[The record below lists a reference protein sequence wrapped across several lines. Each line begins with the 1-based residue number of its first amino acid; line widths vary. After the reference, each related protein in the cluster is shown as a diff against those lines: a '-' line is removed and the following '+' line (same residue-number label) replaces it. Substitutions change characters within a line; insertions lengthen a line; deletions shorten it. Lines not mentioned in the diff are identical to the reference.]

1 MCGIAG
7 FFNPKQDFS
16 DNPKANIK
24 ILTNMI
30 NTMKMRG
37 PDDDGYAVIK
47 HCCFAHTRLS
57 IIDLADGRQPMKV
70 TNQGNNYHI
79 IFNGEIYN
87 HPEIKDELMSLGYV
101 FYTKSDTEIIANA
114 FIHWGAGFVKKL
126 NGIFAIAIYDETRN
140 MLYLFRD
147 HFGVKPLYFTRIGD
161 TTVFSSR
168 IDTLFEY
175 PRIRPALD
183 ISGFNEIFTIGPAKT
198 YGHGVFANI
207 KEVLPGEYIV
217 ITPDTFSRKMYY
229 KIESKPH
236 TDSYEETIEKT
247 AYLVEDS
254 IKKQM
259 ISDVPICTFLS
270 GGIDSSLVS
279 SVCAKYL
286 KEGEKLT
293 TYSFDFEDNDI
304 HFKSNSFQPTQ
315 DRPYVDIMK
324 DYLHT
329 DHIYL
334 SCKYETLADLLFPS
348 VDSRCLPTMA
358 DVDSSL
364 LYFCSE
370 VAKNHK
376 VALTG
381 ECADEIFGGYPWFH
395 KEEMIK
401 ANTFPWMRD
410 ISFRKSLLNPEFAAV
425 LHMEQYIANAYE
437 KSISEIDIIPSENE
451 TETSRRRISY
461 LNIRWF
467 MQTLLDRMDRTSM
480 HSGLEARVPF
490 ADHRIVDYVFNIP
503 WEMKAKD
510 GIPKNLLRQA
520 SVRFLPDEVLNR
532 PKNPYPKTYHPKYEE
547 ILVKRLKE
555 VINDT
560 SSPLRSYLNLP
571 VVNKFLDSPKE
582 YGKPWYGQL
591 MAGPQMVAY
600 LLQID
605 YWMKKYSL
613 SL

>member
-7 FFNPKQDFS
+7 FFNPKIDFS
-16 DNPKANIK
+16 DNLKSNIN
-24 ILTNMI
+24 ILNNMI
-30 NTMKMRG
+30 KSMKMRG
-37 PDDDGYAVIK
+37 PDDDGYSIIN

-57 IIDLADGRQPMKV
+57 IIDLADGKQPMKV
-70 TNQGNNYHI
+70 VNHGLNYHI
-79 IFNGEIYN
+79 VFNGEIYN
-87 HPEIKDELMSLGYV
+87 HPEIKDELLSLGYV
-101 FYTKSDTEIIANA
+101 FNTKSDTEIIANA
-114 FIHWGAGFVKKL
+114 FIHWGAGFAKKL
-126 NGIFAIAIYDETRN
+126 NGIFAIAIYDEQRN
-140 MLYLFRD
+140 TLYLFRD
-147 HFGVKPLYFTRIGD
+147 HFGIKPLYYTRLGD

-168 IDTLFEY
+168 IDSLFEY

-183 ISGFNEIFTIGPAKT
+183 INGFNEIFTIGPAKT
-198 YGHGVFANI
+198 YGNGVFTNI

-217 ITPDTFSRKMYY
+217 ITPETFSRNMYY
-229 KIESKPH
+229 KIESRPH

-247 AYLVEDS
+247 SYLVEDS
-254 IKKQM
+254 IRRQM

-270 GGIDSSLVS
+270 GGIDSSLVT

-286 KEGEKLT
+286 DKDEILT

-304 HFKSNSFQPTQ
+304 HFQSNSFQPTQ

-329 DHIYL
+329 NHIYL
-334 SCKYETLADLLFPS
+334 SCKYETLADLLEPS

-376 VALTG
+376 VTLTG

-437 KSISEIDIIPSENE
+437 KTISEIDIIPSENDI
-451 TETSRRRISY
+451 ETSRRRISY

-520 SVRFLPDEVLNR
+520 SKYFLPDEVLNR

-547 ILVKRLKE
+547 ILVNRLKE
-555 VINDT
+555 VIND
-560 SSPLRSYLNLP
+560 SASPLRSYLNIP
-571 VVNKFLDSPKE
+571 AVNKFLDSPKE

-605 YWMKKYSL
+605 YWMRKYSL

>member
-7 FFNPKQDFS
+7 YYNPKINFS
-16 DNPKANIK
+16 DNPKNNIN
-24 ILTNMI
+24 ILNNMI
-30 NTMKMRG
+30 KTMKMRG
-37 PDDDGYAVIK
+37 PDEDGYSVIGN
-47 HCCFAHTRLS
+47 CCLAHTRLS
-57 IIDLADGRQPMKV
+57 IIDLKDGKQPMKV
-70 TNQGNNYHI
+70 SCHGLFYHI

-87 HPEIKDELMSLGYV
+87 HPEIKDELISLGYV
-101 FYTKSDTEIIANA
+101 FNTKSDTEIIANA
-114 FIHWGAGFVKKL
+114 FIHWGADFVKKL
-126 NGIFAIAIYDETRN
+126 NGIFAIAIYDETRHT
-140 MLYLFRD
+140 LYLFRD
-147 HFGVKPLYFTRIGD
+147 HFGIKPLYYTRIGD
-161 TTVFSSR
+161 ATVFASR

-175 PRIRPALD
+175 PRVRPALD
-183 ISGFNEIFTIGPAKT
+183 IKGFNEIFTIGPAKT
-198 YGHGVFANI
+198 YGSGVFSNI
-207 KEVLPGEYIV
+207 NEVLPGEYIV
-217 ITPDTFSRKMYY
+217 ISPTFFSKKQYY
-229 KIESKPH
+229 KIESRPH

-254 IKKQM
+254 IKRQM

-279 SVCAKYL
+279 SVCAKHL
-286 KEGEKLT
+286 NKGEALT
-293 TYSFDFEDNDI
+293 TYSFDFEENEI

-324 DYLHT
+324 DYLNT
-329 DHIYL
+329 NHIYL
-334 SCKYETLADLLFPS
+334 SCKYETLADLLYPS

-364 LYFCSE
+364 LYFCNE
-370 VAKNHK
+370 VSKNHK

-401 ANTFPWMRD
+401 ADTFPWMRD
-410 ISFRKSLLNPEFAAV
+410 ISFRKSLLHPEFAAV
-425 LHMEQYIANAYE
+425 LQMEKYIANAYE

-451 TETSRRRISY
+451 IETERRRISY

-480 HSGLEARVPF
+480 HNGLEARVPF
-490 ADHRIVDYVFNIP
+490 ADHRIVDYVFNTP

-520 SVRFLPDEVLNR
+520 SKKFLPDEILNR

-547 ILVKRLKE
+547 VLVKRLKE

-560 SSPLRSYLNLP
+560 SSPLRSYLNLSA
-571 VVNKFLDSPKE
+571 VNKFLDSPKE
-582 YGKPWYGQL
+582 YGRPWYGQL

-600 LLQID
+600 LLQIN
-605 YWMKKYSL
+605 YWMQKYNL

>member
-7 FFNPKQDFS
+7 YYNPKINFS
-16 DNPKANIK
+16 ENPKKNIN
-24 ILTNMI
+24 ILNNMI
-30 NTMKMRG
+30 KTMKMRG
-37 PDDDGYAVIK
+37 PDEDGYSVIGN
-47 HCCFAHTRLS
+47 CCLAHTRLS
-57 IIDLADGRQPMKV
+57 IIDLKDGKQPMKV
-70 TNQGNNYHI
+70 SCHGLFYHI

-87 HPEIKDELMSLGYV
+87 HPEIKDELLSLGYV
-101 FYTKSDTEIIANA
+101 FHTKSDTEIIANA
-114 FIHWGAGFVKKL
+114 FIQWGAGFVKRL
-126 NGIFAIAIYDETRN
+126 NGIFAIAIYDEKRN

-147 HFGVKPLYFTRIGD
+147 HFGIKPLYYTRIGD

-175 PRIRPALD
+175 PRVKPALD
-183 ISGFNEIFTIGPAKT
+183 IKGFNEIFTIGPAKT
-198 YGHGVFANI
+198 YGSGVFSNI
-207 KEVLPGEYIV
+207 NEVLPGEYIV
-217 ITPDTFSRKMYY
+217 ISPEFFSKKQYY
-229 KIESKPH
+229 KVESRPH
-236 TDSYEETIEKT
+236 TDNYSETIDKT
-247 AYLVEDS
+247 AYLIEDS
-254 IKKQM
+254 IKRQM

-279 SVCAKYL
+279 SVCAKHL
-286 KEGEKLT
+286 KYGEVLT
-293 TYSFDFEDNDI
+293 TYSFDFDENEI

-324 DYLHT
+324 DYLHS

-334 SCKYETLADLLFPS
+334 SCKYETLAELLYPS

-370 VAKNHK
+370 VSKNHK

-395 KEEMIK
+395 NEDMIK
-401 ANTFPWMRD
+401 AGTFPWMRD
-410 ISFRKSLLNPEFAAV
+410 ISFRKSLLHPEFAAV
-425 LHMEQYIANAYE
+425 LQMEKYIAHAYE
-437 KSISEIDIIPSENE
+437 KTISEVDIIPSENE
-451 TETSRRRISY
+451 IETQRRRISY

-480 HSGLEARVPF
+480 QNGLEARVPF

-510 GIPKNLLRQA
+510 GIPKNLLRMA
-520 SVRFLPDEVLNR
+520 SKGFLPDEILNR

-560 SSPLRSYLNLP
+560 SSPIRSYLNLP
-571 VVNKFLDSPKE
+571 VVNRFLDSPKE

-600 LLQID
+600 LLQIN
-605 YWMKKYSL
+605 YWMKKYNL
-613 SL
+613 YL

>member
-7 FFNPKQDFS
+7 FYNPKTNYS
-16 DNPKANIK
+16 ENPKNNIT
-24 ILTNMI
+24 ILNNMI
-30 NTMKMRG
+30 KTMKMRG
-37 PDDDGYAVIK
+37 PDDDGYSIIGSA
-47 HCCFAHTRLS
+47 CLAHTRLS
-57 IIDLADGRQPMKV
+57 IIDLDKGRQPMKV
-70 TNQGNNYHI
+70 VHQGLNYHI
-79 IFNGEIYN
+79 VFNGEIYN
-87 HPEIKDELMSLGYV
+87 HPELRDELMSYGYV
-101 FYTKSDTEIIANA
+101 FETKSDTEIIARA
-114 FIHWGAGFVKKL
+114 FIHWGASFVKRL
-126 NGIFAIAIYDETRN
+126 NGIFAIAIYDETRQT
-140 MLYLFRD
+140 LYLFRD
-147 HFGVKPLYFTRIGD
+147 HFGIKPLYYTRTGD
-161 TTVFSSR
+161 TTVFASR

-175 PRIRPALD
+175 PRVRPALD
-183 ISGFNEIFTIGPAKT
+183 ISGFNEIFTIGPAKS
-198 YGHGVFANI
+198 YGRGVFTGIN
-207 KEVLPGEYIV
+207 EVLPGEYIT
-217 ITPDTFSRKMYY
+217 ITPASFTKQLYY
-229 KIESKPH
+229 RIESNPH
-236 TDSYEETIEKT
+236 TDSYEETLEKT

-254 IKKQM
+254 IRKQM

-279 SVCAKYL
+279 SVCARYL
-286 KEGEKLT
+286 KDDERLT
-293 TYSFDFEDNDI
+293 TYSFDFEDNDV
-304 HFKSNSFQPTQ
+304 HFKANSFQPTQ

-324 DYLHT
+324 DYLDS

-334 SCKYETLADLLFPS
+334 TCRYETLADLLEPS

-370 VAKNHK
+370 VAKTHK

-401 ANTFPWMRD
+401 ADTFPWMRD

-425 LHMEQYIANAYE
+425 LHMEQYIASCYE
-437 KSISEIDIIPSENE
+437 RTISEIDIIPSESDI
-451 TETSRRRISY
+451 ETSRRRISY

-503 WEMKAKD
+503 WEMKAKN
-510 GIPKNLLRQA
+510 GVPKALLREV
-520 SVRFLPDEVLNR
+520 SKGFLPDAVLTR

-547 ILVKRLKE
+547 ILIKRLKE
-555 VINDT
+555 IIHDT
-560 SSPLRSYLNLP
+560 ASPLRSYLNLSAL
-571 VVNKFLDSPKE
+571 NKFLDAPKE

-591 MAGPQMVAY
+591 MAGPQMIAY
-600 LLQID
+600 LIQID
-605 YWMKKYSL
+605 YWMRKYSL